1 MDDAVGELARVR
13 SAFDQPT
20 LTLLSRGNPR
30 VTVTVF
36 RSCFSRD
43 VTAIGTARMHQ
54 LVDTLLDDLRA
65 AGAPDIPSRSGR
77 DLCQD
82 WVRGLWLRR
91 STDDDG
97 NEVYSLT
104 SFAQDALSLV
114 DSLTRERST
123 LSEHRIATIV
133 DTVRRLNAETNPSR
147 SERVRLLEVEIARH
161 SAERDRLLAGGEVV
175 AVGPD
180 RMLEAYAEILAL
192 VEALPSDFARVQ
204 EAFATLRRQILEDFR
219 AEDRAAGA
227 VIDTYLARA
236 ENLMSATPEGRAF
249 EGAFALLRNE
259 ALLADL
265 REDLD
270 ALLDHPMA
278 AEILTDT
285 DRGELRSMLAFIN
298 RGINDVLTQRVRV
311 TRAIKDYIQTHD
323 SARDRELDAVLRDL
337 DGELGPW
344 LARTGPR
351 TKVPLPLLPETHDVM
366 SLPRGFHD
374 PAQAAP
380 PPPLAVDDGDD
391 GDVPSLTDM
400 LAWGGPS
407 LAALSEALGA
417 AGSNPRIASL
427 GELFGALPAELR
439 RPVEVFGLLHLAAL
453 AGHEP
458 AAEGTETYT
467 TVRPD
472 GTTRV
477 LAVPRTQLSPAHP
490 EDPDEH

>member
-36 RSCFSRD
+36 RCCFSRD
-43 VTAIGTARMHQ
+43 VTTIATARMHQ
-54 LVDTLLDDLRA
+54 LVDTILGDLRA
-65 AGAPDIPSRSGR
+65 TGASDIPTRSGR

-82 WVRGLWLRR
+82 WVRGLWLTRR
-91 STDDDG
+91 PDEDD
-97 NEVYSLT
+97 NEVYTLT

-133 DTVRRLNAETNPSR
+133 ETVRRLNAETNPSR

-161 SAERDRLLAGGEVV
+161 SAERDRLLAGGEVTPI
-175 AVGPD
+175 GPD

-227 VIDTYLARA
+227 VIDTYLDRA

-249 EGAFALLRNE
+249 EGAFALLRND

-270 ALLDHPMA
+270 ALLGHPMA
-278 AEILTDT
+278 TDILTDT

-351 TKVPLPLLPETHDVM
+351 TRVPLRLLPEPHELA
-366 SLPRGFHD
+366 SLPRSFHD
-374 PAQAAP
+374 PQQAAP
-380 PPPLAVDDGDD
+380 PPPLEVDDETDD
-391 GDVPSLTDM
+391 DVPSLADM

-407 LAALSEALGA
+407 LAALADALQASGTD
-417 AGSNPRIASL
+417 PRVATL
-427 GELFGALPAELR
+427 GDLFADLPEDLR

-458 AAEGTETYT
+458 DPHDTETYP

-472 GTTRV
+472 GTTR
-477 LAVPRTQLSPAHP
+477 LLDVPRTPIGAATP